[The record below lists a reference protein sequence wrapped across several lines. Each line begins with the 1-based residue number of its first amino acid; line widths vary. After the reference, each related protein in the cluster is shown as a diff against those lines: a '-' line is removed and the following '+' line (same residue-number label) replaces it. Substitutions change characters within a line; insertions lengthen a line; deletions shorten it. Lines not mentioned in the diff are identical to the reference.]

1 MTRSNKI
8 RAALAAALAISV
20 TAIPGMASAAG
31 AETKVTIKGENGD
44 FYGNVKSSD
53 PDCVSER
60 KVVVYKQL
68 GSEQDHKSDQKI
80 ASDITEATTSN
91 KAQWS
96 VGNTGYKDGKFYARA
111 AKVPGC
117 KAATS
122 QTIRS

>member
-8 RAALAAALAISV
+8 RTALAATLAISAI
-20 TAIPGMASAAG
+20 AIPGLAQA

-68 GSEQDHKSDQKI
+68 GSSPDHKSDQKI
-80 ASDITEATTSN
+80 ASDITEPTSGN

-96 VGNTGYKDGKFYARA
+96 VGNTGYKKGKFYARA
-111 AKVPGC
+111 PKVPGC
-117 KAATS
+117 SAATS
-122 QTIRS
+122 ATINS

>member
-20 TAIPGMASAAG
+20 TAIPGLAQA
-31 AETKVTIKGENGD
+31 AETKVSIKGENGD

-68 GSEQDHKSDQKI
+68 GSSQDHKSDQKI
-80 ASDITEATTSN
+80 ASDTTEPTTAN

-96 VGNTGYKDGKFYARA
+96 VGNTGYKKGKFYARA

-117 KAATS
+117 SAATS
-122 QTIRS
+122 QTINS